1 VPTPWDMHGVQRSTG
16 RPNRLTRVF
25 DKNTD
30 SYEEVVT
37 DEETGEVIHRQ
48 AHPLSEHKG
57 HGSDKGPR
65 TSPLPQVS
73 KPEATPRKTDTE
85 SQP

>member
-1 VPTPWDMHGVQRSTG
+1 MPGVQRSTG

-48 AHPLSEHKG
+48 AHPA
-57 HGSDKGPR
+57 
-65 TSPLPQVS
+65 V
-73 KPEATPRKTDTE
+73 
-85 SQP
+85 